1 MNLTIYMSEWEAYT
15 RPEQIIDNDW
25 DDIADILLDFHQA
38 DKKEDVTMFNLWEL
52 NLSGELGRKLDKKTG
67 QYTELPGTIRRCSD
81 NLVGLHGLVLDFDAN
96 LTMDEA
102 IKEVEGFEY
111 VVYTTFNHSKE
122 QHKFR
127 LVLPFTRMMTVEE
140 FELKVEH
147 MKRIWP
153 KADRASFTKSQAIFF
168 HSGKSSKDAISFRYP
183 GVKIDP
189 DIFINKKPAQAVGYV
204 DLRIQ
209 NTSVTK
215 KGQVTEL
222 EVVLQQ
228 IKGYYPS
235 LEYVDWLA
243 VTFAVAHLIGD
254 DAAPAMLSRFWPEK
268 QKGEYVQR
276 LRGRNKSGSPTMGTL
291 KWMIKEK
298 QKELAPVI
306 KNTNKF

>member
-1 MNLTIYMSEWEAYT
+1 MILTIYRSEWEAYT
-15 RPEQIIDNDW
+15 RPEQICDADW
-25 DDIADILLDFHQA
+25 DDIAKILLDFHQA
-38 DKKEDVTMFNLWEL
+38 NKKENVSMFNLWEL

-102 IKEVEGFEY
+102 IKEVDGFEY
-111 VVYTTFNHSKE
+111 VIYTTFNHSKA

-140 FELKVEH
+140 FELKVED
-147 MKRIWP
+147 MKSIWP

-168 HSGKSSKDAISFRYP
+168 HSGKNSKDAIAFRYP
-183 GVKIDP
+183 GSKIDP
-189 DIFINKKPAQAVGYV
+189 DIFINTKPAQVQ
-204 DLRIQ
+204 LRTQ
-209 NTSVTK
+209 NPAVTK
-215 KGQVTEL
+215 NGQVTEL

-254 DAAPAMLSRFWPEK
+254 DAAPAMLSRFWPENK
-268 QKGEYVQR
+268 KGEYVQR

-298 QKELAPVI
+298 QKELASVI